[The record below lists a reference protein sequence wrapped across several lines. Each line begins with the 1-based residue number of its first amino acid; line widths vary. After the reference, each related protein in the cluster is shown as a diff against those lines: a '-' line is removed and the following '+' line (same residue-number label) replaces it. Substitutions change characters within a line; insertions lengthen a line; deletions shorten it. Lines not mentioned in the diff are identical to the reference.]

1 MHITGRYQSAKPFVK
16 LIGHVV
22 YNYILKLSKAKH
34 NISSAS
40 GIHSV
45 SRTT

>member
-1 MHITGRYQSAKPFVK
+1 MHITGRYQSAEPFVK
-16 LIGHVV
+16 LISHVV
-22 YNYILKLSKAKH
+22 YNYILKLFQAKH
-34 NISSAS
+34 NISSAP